1 MVTQRQGYNAVINS
15 PLMQLNQI
23 TVKPNKK
30 YLCYSREDYT
40 GNWYLIGTCDKYPK
54 QYLSLDDKSYYRKQ
68 YLQYIIYL

>member
-30 YLCYSREDYT
+30 YLYDPQKDYT
-40 GNWYLIGTCDKYPK
+40 GNWYLISVFGKYPK

-68 YLQYIIYL
+68 HLQYIIYL